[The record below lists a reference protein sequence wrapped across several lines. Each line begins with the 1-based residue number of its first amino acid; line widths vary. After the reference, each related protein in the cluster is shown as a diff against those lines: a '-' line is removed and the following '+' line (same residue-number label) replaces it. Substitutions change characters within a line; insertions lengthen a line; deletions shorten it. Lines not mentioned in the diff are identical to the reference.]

1 MTRRFMSIPGLSHR
15 SSGGVTGQASLP
27 RGYRGPLPDPRS
39 SPQFEEFFANRAA
52 TSHTMTGLDAQDRVQ
67 YRGEAARIEG
77 EERDQHTG
85 RIEQFIQVNDPTG
98 SGTRKLVWEPD
109 GPRGMR
115 ITESRKV
122 FE

>member
-1 MTRRFMSIPGLSHR
+1 MGRFISVPGLRHGK
-15 SSGGVTGQASLP
+15 SGGETGAAMLP
-27 RGYRGPLPDPRS
+27 SGYRGPLPNPHD
-39 SPQFEEFFANRAA
+39 SPHLAEFFANRAP

-67 YRGEAARIEG
+67 YRGDAARVEG

-85 RIEQFIQVNDPTG
+85 KIDQFIQVSDSTG
-98 SGTRKLVWEPD
+98 SGTRKVTWEPD

-115 ITESRKV
+115 VTNVKKV